1 MPSFDITCEVDRNEV
16 KNAVNQLRKELLTR
30 FDFKGVV
37 WDLTEEDKTM
47 TLSAE
52 SDFKLRAVLEVLREK
67 LARRG
72 INPKNIEEGKPEISS
87 AGRARQVLTM
97 KEGIAADVAKK
108 ITTSIRA
115 TGVKVQATIEAGK
128 VRVSG
133 KKRDDL
139 QTIIAHVRGL
149 DLPLAVSIGNFRE

>member
-16 KNAVNQLRKELLTR
+16 KNATNQVRKELLTR

-37 WDLTEEDKTM
+37 WEMVEDKNTI

-52 SDFKLRAVLEVLREK
+52 SDFKLRAVLEILRDK

-72 INPKNIEEGKPEISS
+72 VNPKNVDEGRIEISS
-87 AGRARQVLTM
+87 AGRARQVLTL
-97 KEGIAADVAKK
+97 KEGIPPEVARE
-108 ITTSIRA
+108 ITTAIR
-115 TGVKVQATIEAGK
+115 GSGLKVQAAIEAGK

-139 QTIIAHVRGL
+139 QAAIAHVRGL
-149 DLPLAVSIGNFRE
+149 ELAVAVDFGNFRE

>member
-16 KNAVNQLRKELLTR
+16 KNATNQVRKELQTR
-30 FDFKGVV
+30 FDFKGVAWEMV
-37 WDLTEEDKTM
+37 EEKNTI

-52 SDFKLRAVLEVLREK
+52 SDFKLRAVLDVLRDK

-72 INPKNIEEGKPEISS
+72 VSPKNVDEGKLEISS
-87 AGRARQVLTM
+87 AGRARQVLTL
-97 KEGIAADVAKK
+97 KEGIPADVSKQ
-108 ITTSIRA
+108 ITTALRA
-115 TGVKVQATIEAGK
+115 SGLKVQATVEAGK

-139 QTIIAHVRGL
+139 QAAIAHVRGME
-149 DLPLAVSIGNFRE
+149 LPLAASFGNFRE